1 MAQTISQKLSNLLN
15 LNHVDKSLA
24 DIAKVR
30 GDLPEEVQ
38 YLEDSLAEIQAQLQ
52 KDEESLVDLED
63 NIKMQ
68 RIKIKDSEKMIKRYE
83 EHQMNIRNSREYDAV
98 TKELELHKLD
108 IQLAEKN
115 IKAYYEQIEKKKVE
129 IEDRKLLL
137 TKSEKNLEEK
147 QQELKSVI
155 EGTVDTEKDLHQ
167 KRERIIHSFDAS
179 LLQLYETVRRN
190 VRQSLAVSIIRKSAC
205 SGCFT
210 VVYPQMEAEVREK
223 NVIVTCPHCGRI
235 IADVADP
242 FLEEDNDVTA

>member
-1 MAQTISQKLSNLLN
+1 MRRYA
-15 LNHVDKSLA
+15 A
-24 DIAKVR
+24 
-30 GDLPEEVQ
+30 DLPEEVQ
-38 YLEDSLAEIQAQLQ
+38 YLEDSLAEIQAHLK
-52 KDEESLVDLED
+52 KDEEVLIDLED

-129 IEDRKLLL
+129 VEDRKVLLA
-137 TKSEKNLEEK
+137 KSEKNLQEK
-147 QQELKSVI
+147 QQELKSVV
-155 EGTVDTEKDLHQ
+155 ESTVDTEKDLHQ
-167 KRERIIHSFDAS
+167 KREHIIHSFDAS
-179 LLQLYETVRRN
+179 LLQLYENVRKN